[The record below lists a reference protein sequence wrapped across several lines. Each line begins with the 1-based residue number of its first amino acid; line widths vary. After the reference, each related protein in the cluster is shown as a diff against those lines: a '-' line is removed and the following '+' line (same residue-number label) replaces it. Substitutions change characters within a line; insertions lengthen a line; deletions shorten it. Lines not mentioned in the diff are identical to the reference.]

1 MPSTSADRFRLRHNL
16 HGLHP
21 DIEHPTSH
29 SQADQSRR
37 ERVSVRRC
45 ARGCARSCDRSFFQ
59 TLFDDASDVANYM
72 ANRMLNHTLNQP
84 VGQAAIHHAFER
96 LSDVVFDVVAD
107 PAFKN
112 GATRFSNRQISEITE
127 ESCVGII
134 LAFL

>member
-1 MPSTSADRFRLRHNL
+1 
-16 HGLHP
+16 
-21 DIEHPTSH
+21 
-29 SQADQSRR
+29 
-37 ERVSVRRC
+37 
-45 ARGCARSCDRSFFQ
+45 
-59 TLFDDASDVANYM
+59 M